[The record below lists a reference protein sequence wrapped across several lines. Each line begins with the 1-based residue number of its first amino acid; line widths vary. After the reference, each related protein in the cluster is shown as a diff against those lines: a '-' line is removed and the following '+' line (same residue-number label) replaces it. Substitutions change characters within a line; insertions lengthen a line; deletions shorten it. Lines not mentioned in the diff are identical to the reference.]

1 MLRSMPDFKL
11 LVRLRRA
18 NGFLMKRKLWS
29 LVLLITGSLA
39 LLAAQGRGSRQ
50 VEWLYYGGD
59 PANTKYSPLADIT
72 VQNVERLQVAW
83 QWKHWETALGQY
95 GTTPGFFESTPL
107 MIDGVLY
114 VTTPYNSIA
123 ALDAETGK
131 ELWRFDGEA
140 YKLGQ
145 VLSASGWKL
154 RGTAFWREGG
164 RLFIFLN
171 SRHRLFS
178 LDAKTGEP
186 VHSFGEN
193 GVASLT
199 DGLPRISEIK
209 HATQS
214 SPPVV
219 YKELVIVG
227 SQVPDRVQVA
237 DPVGYVQAFNA
248 RTGKRVWTFSV
259 IPQSPNDPGAETWEN
274 ESWRTS
280 GHGNVW
286 APMALDEARGLL
298 YLPTSTPS
306 SDYYGGQRPGAN
318 LFAESLVCL
327 DAATGKMKW
336 YFQTVHHG
344 LWDWDIPAPPN
355 LVTIRVNGQRIDAVA
370 QVTKRGDT
378 FVFDRVT
385 GKPVWPM
392 VERPVPADSDVPG
405 EKPYPTQ
412 PFPSKPPSFVGQGVL
427 LEDANSLTPE
437 IKAMA
442 QAQMQKFRIGPMFTP
457 PSLKGTLQRPSQGG
471 GANWGG
477 AAFDPES
484 GYLFVRAANSVGVNR
499 LAKNDGSDPIVAV
512 AYSNVFARGGE
523 SVNLAGGLPL
533 VSPPYAVLTAID
545 LNKGEIAWKAPLGE
559 GSPALRNHPLLKGV
573 KLPDRLGS
581 PNSNGGAM
589 VTRSGL
595 VFIGGGD
602 TYFYAFDKKTGK
614 EIWRGKI
621 PYENTAVPMTYRT
634 RSGRQFIVVATG
646 AGAENAL
653 VAFALK

>member
-1 MLRSMPDFKL
+1 
-11 LVRLRRA
+11 
-18 NGFLMKRKLWS
+18 MKRQLW
-29 LVLLITGSLA
+29 LLAIIVTGSLA
-39 LLAAQGRGSRQ
+39 VLAAQGRGSRQ

-72 VQNVERLQVAW
+72 VQNVERLQIAW
-83 QWKHWETALGQY
+83 QWRHWETPLGQY

-186 VHSFGEN
+186 VHSFGDN

-634 RSGRQFIVVATG
+634 RSGRQYIVVATG

>member
-1 MLRSMPDFKL
+1 
-11 LVRLRRA
+11 
-18 NGFLMKRKLWS
+18 MKRQLW
-29 LVLLITGSLA
+29 LLAIIVTGSLA

-72 VQNVERLQVAW
+72 VQNVERLQIAW
-83 QWKHWETALGQY
+83 QWKHWETPLGQY

-186 VHSFGEN
+186 VHSFGDN

-199 DGLPRISEIK
+199 DGLPRISDIK

-219 YKELVIVG
+219 YKDLVIVG

-437 IKAMA
+437 IRVMA

-499 LAKNDGSDPIVAV
+499 LAKNDGSDPLVAV

-559 GSPALRNHPLLKGV
+559 GSPAVRNHPLLKGV

-653 VAFALK
+653 VAFALR